1 MVKAGANCAAH
12 GSRKPLTP
20 DTMRLLRLTK
30 QNVNRTIAPMT
41 TDDAGFLQRNYGAIA
56 ALTSAGDKLFGTAS
70 DVGEKYFR
78 QIESTLQK
86 IERSYQ
92 SQFRSQGS
100 LISQQFYAERAA
112 LFAELKVMVNKPVL
126 SRLVQK
132 AVKFKPYE
140 DMRHALNLSSKSI
153 VHEWS
158 TAGVGAIRGYA
169 TYLDGASRAATFMKS
184 GGYIAIA
191 FSGLNA
197 TNEVMYACTAGRE
210 GDCPKVAVKEY
221 SQFGFSTGGAILGE
235 AAELCWLAEFV
246 WLPAL
251 LQVVPL
257 RLPVDW

>member
-1 MVKAGANCAAH
+1 MVY
-12 GSRKPLTP
+12 S
-20 DTMRLLRLTK
+20 
-30 QNVNRTIAPMT
+30 
-41 TDDAGFLQRNYGAIA
+41 
-56 ALTSAGDKLFGTAS
+56 
-70 DVGEKYFR
+70 
-78 QIESTLQK
+78 
-86 IERSYQ
+86 
-92 SQFRSQGS
+92 
-100 LISQQFYAERAA
+100 
-112 LFAELKVMVNKPVL
+112 
-126 SRLVQK
+126 
-132 AVKFKPYE
+132 
-140 DMRHALNLSSKSI
+140 
-153 VHEWS
+153 
-158 TAGVGAIRGYA
+158 GVGAIRGYA